1 MKISRL
7 LALFLVFTT
16 TLILTGCSSDIDKT
30 DPIFDRK
37 VSLKKRI
44 ALAVESDLLT
54 KLKFPEGIKDSVY
67 AFYRSRD
74 FRPVWANDSML
85 LEKGTKWKALLDF
98 PCALGLPDNRP
109 FKFREDSLSNTSII
123 QEFVLTARLAQLE
136 QDLKVGFLD
145 TAVSAYRPIT
155 SIDIKSLERS
165 VKQMDTV
172 KDWGSWLA
180 KMGPARPEYRA
191 LAKGLFRY
199 ASNRKL
205 STIHFEVP
213 ALVED
218 SIRCLELAEESL
230 IDKGYLDPKKTD
242 DESFWDA
249 MSRLQAD
256 NGLKAD
262 GVIGIYTRKAL
273 DESERYKCHRAIL
286 SMERWRWR
294 EPFPYERYLWVN
306 IPEYKLRLFYNDS
319 LLSEHRVVVGK
330 PENQTPQL
338 SSKLRAIVSLPYWTQ
353 PQSIASKEFLP
364 AIQRNS
370 NYAAKNHYKV
380 YRGDTEVDPTT
391 INWKRYKEKNF
402 PFRVRQEPGNDNA
415 LGLVKFEFNN
425 KYGVYIHDTPS
436 KGFFNK
442 DIRAYSHGCMRC
454 DMPDSLARFILT
466 RDDKQKMTRD
476 SLDTLI
482 ARKEHFSIALRKPIP
497 MQVDYI
503 TVVTNEKGDLLFFP
517 DVYDRDE
524 KYLKM
529 MKIYPKVN

>member
-1 MKISRL
+1 MNFTRL
-7 LALFLVFTT
+7 LILFLAFI
-16 TLILTGCSSDIDKT
+16 LIRCTSSIDKT

-37 VSLKKRI
+37 TPLKKRI
-44 ALAVESDLLT
+44 GLAIESDLLT
-54 KLKFPEGIKDSVY
+54 KLNIPEGLKDSVY
-67 AFYRSRD
+67 AFYKSRD
-74 FRPVWANDSML
+74 FKPVWANDSML
-85 LEKGTKWKALLDF
+85 TEKGKMWKELTNY

-109 FKFREDSLSNTSII
+109 FTFKEDSLSHTSII
-123 QEFVLTARLAQLE
+123 QEFILTARLAQLQ

-145 TAVSAYRPIT
+145 TSTNNYRPVV
-155 SIDIKSLERS
+155 SID
-165 VKQMDTV
+165 VKTLSKGVRQMDTV
-172 KDWGSWLA
+172 KNWGYWFA
-180 KMGPARPEYRA
+180 QMGPARPEYRA
-191 LAKGLFRY
+191 LAEALFKY
-199 ASNRKL
+199 AFKKKF

-218 SIRCLELAEESL
+218 SLRSLELAEESL

-242 DESFWDA
+242 SASFWEA
-249 MSRLQAD
+249 MGRFQAD
-256 NGLKAD
+256 NGLKPD
-262 GVIGIYTRKAL
+262 GVIGVYTRKAL

-294 EPFPYERYLWVN
+294 QPFPERYLWVN
-306 IPEYKLRLFYNDS
+306 IPEYKLRIFYNDS
-319 LLSEHRVVVGK
+319 MLSEHRVVVGK

-338 SSKLRAIVSLPYWTQ
+338 TSRLRAIVSLPYWTQ

-380 YRGDTEVDPTT
+380 YRGETEVDPTT

-402 PFRVRQEPGNDNA
+402 PFRVRQEPGSDNA

-425 KYGVYIHDTPS
+425 KFGVYIHDTPS

-442 DIRAYSHGCMRC
+442 DIRAYSHGCVRC
-454 DMPDSLARFILT
+454 QMPDSLARFILS

-482 ARKEHFSIALRKPIP
+482 ARKQHYSIALRKPIP
-497 MQVDYI
+497 LQLDYI
-503 TVVTNEKGDLLFFP
+503 TVVTDENGKLVFFP

-529 MKIYPKVN
+529 MKIYPKVD

>member
-7 LALFLVFTT
+7 LLQLFTFTLLF
-16 TLILTGCSSDIDKT
+16 TLIRCSSEIDNQ
-30 DPIFDRK
+30 DPVFDQK
-37 VSLKKRI
+37 ISLKKRI
-44 ALAVESDLLT
+44 SLAIDADLLT
-54 KLKFPEGIKDSVY
+54 KYQFPEAIKDSVY
-67 AFYRSRD
+67 AFYKLRN

-85 LEKGTKWKALLDF
+85 IEKGIKWKELLDF
-98 PCALGLPDNRP
+98 PCALGLPDNRL
-109 FKFREDSLSNTSII
+109 FKFQEDSLSNTSII
-123 QEFVLTARLAQLE
+123 QEFLLTARLAQLQ

-145 TAVSAYRPIT
+145 TAVKAYRPIT
-155 SIDIKSLERS
+155 SIDVKSLSKS

-172 KDWGSWLA
+172 KNWGVWLS
-180 KMGPARPEYRA
+180 KMGPSRPEYQVLARA
-191 LAKGLFRY
+191 LFKF
-199 ASNRKL
+199 ASKKQL

-218 SIRCLELAEESL
+218 SVRSIELAEESL

-249 MSRLQAD
+249 MGRFQAD
-256 NGLKAD
+256 NGLKPD

-273 DESERYKCHRAIL
+273 DESVRYKCHRAIL

-294 EPFPYERYLWVN
+294 APFPERYMWVN

-319 LLSEHRVVVGK
+319 LLSEHRIVVGK

-338 SSKLRAIVSLPYWTQ
+338 SSRLRAIITLPYWTQ
-353 PQSIASKEFLP
+353 PQTIASKEFLP
-364 AIQRNS
+364 AIQHNS

-380 YRGDTEVDPTT
+380 YRGETEVDPTT

-402 PFRVRQEPGNDNA
+402 PFRVRQEPGSDNA

-466 RDDKQKMTRD
+466 RDDHQKMTRD

-482 ARKEHFSIALRKPIP
+482 ARKEHFSIPLRKPIP
-497 MQVDYI
+497 LQVDYI
-503 TVVTNEKGDLLFFP
+503 TVVTNEKGELLFFP

-524 KYLKM
+524 AYLKM
-529 MKIYPKVN
+529 MKIYKKTN

>member
-7 LALFLVFTT
+7 FALFLVFTT
-16 TLILTGCSSDIDKT
+16 TLTLIRCSSDIDKT
-30 DPIFDRK
+30 DPVFDQK

-67 AFYRSRD
+67 AFYKARD
-74 FRPVWANDSML
+74 FRPVWANDSMVI
-85 LEKGTKWKALLDF
+85 GRGIKWKELLDF

-109 FKFREDSLSNTSII
+109 FKFKEDSLSGTSII
-123 QEFVLTARLAQLE
+123 QEFVLTARLAQLQ

-145 TAVSAYRPIT
+145 TAVNAYRPVV
-155 SIDIKSLERS
+155 SIDLKSLNRTIA
-165 VKQMDTV
+165 QMDTV
-172 KDWGSWLA
+172 KDWGNWLA
-180 KMGPARPEYRA
+180 KMGPSRPEYRA
-191 LAKGLFRY
+191 LAKGLFKY
-199 ASNRKL
+199 AFRKELSN
-205 STIHFEVP
+205 IHFEVP

-218 SIRCLELAEESL
+218 SLRCLALAEESL

-242 DESFWDA
+242 DESFWEA
-249 MSRLQAD
+249 MGRFQGD

-262 GVIGIYTRKAL
+262 GVIGVYTRKAL
-273 DESERYKCHRAIL
+273 DESVRYKCHRAIL

-294 EPFPYERYLWVN
+294 EPFPMDRYLWVN

-319 LLSEHRVVVGK
+319 LLSEHRIVVGK

-338 SSKLRAIVSLPYWTQ
+338 TSKLRAIITLPYWTQ

-364 AIQRNS
+364 AIQNNS

-482 ARKEHFSIALRKPIP
+482 ARKEHFSIPLRKPIP
-497 MQVDYI
+497 LQVDYI
-503 TVVTNEKGDLLFFP
+503 TVVVNEKGNLLFFP
-517 DVYDRDE
+517 DVYGRDE
-524 KYLKM
+524 NYLKM

>member
-7 LALFLVFTT
+7 LLLFLALTT
-16 TLILTGCSSDIDKT
+16 TLTLIRCSSEIDKT
-30 DPIFDRK
+30 DPIFDQK

-44 ALAVESDLLT
+44 SLAIESDLLT
-54 KLKFPEGIKDSVY
+54 KLNFPEGIKDSVY
-67 AFYRSRD
+67 AFYKSRD

-85 LEKGTKWKALLDF
+85 VPKGTKWKELLDF

-109 FKFREDSLSNTSII
+109 FKFKQDSLTNTSIV
-123 QEFVLTARLAQLE
+123 QEFVLTARLAQLQ

-145 TAVSAYRPIT
+145 TAISAYRSIV
-155 SIDIKSLERS
+155 SIDLKSLNRS
-165 VKQMDTV
+165 VVQMDTV
-172 KDWGSWLA
+172 KNWGMWFA
-180 KMGPARPEYRA
+180 KMGSARPEYQA
-191 LAKGLFRY
+191 LARGLFRY
-199 ASNRKL
+199 ASKKEL

-218 SIRCLELAEESL
+218 SLRCLELAEESL

-249 MSRLQAD
+249 MGRFQAD
-256 NGLKAD
+256 NGLKPD

-273 DESERYKCHRAIL
+273 NESMRFKCHRAIL

-294 EPFPYERYLWVN
+294 APFPERYLWVN
-306 IPEYKLRLFYNDS
+306 IPEYKLRIFYGDT
-319 LLSEHRVVVGK
+319 LYSEHRVVVGK

-380 YRGDTEVDPTT
+380 YRGETEVDPTT

-402 PFRVRQEPGNDNA
+402 PFRVRQEPGDDNA

-454 DMPDSLARFILT
+454 EMPDSLARYILT
-466 RDDKQKMTRD
+466 RDDRQKMTRD

-482 ARKEHFSIALRKPIP
+482 NRKEHFSIPLRKPIP

-503 TVVTNEKGDLLFFP
+503 TVVVNEKGGLLFFP

-529 MKIYPKVN
+529 MNIYPKVN

>member
-1 MKISRL
+1 MKFSRVL
-7 LALFLVFTT
+7 LLFLTAT
-16 TLILTGCSSDIDKT
+16 LTLTLIRCSSEIDKT
-30 DPIFDRK
+30 DPIFDQK

-44 ALAVESDLLT
+44 SLAVESDLLT

-67 AFYRSRD
+67 AFYKARD

-85 LEKGTKWKALLDF
+85 IGKGVKWKELLDF

-109 FKFREDSLSNTSII
+109 FKFKEDSLTNTSII
-123 QEFVLTARLAQLE
+123 QEFVLTARLAQLK

-145 TAVSAYRPIT
+145 TAVSAYRPIV
-155 SIDIKSLERS
+155 SIDLKSLNKS
-165 VKQMDTV
+165 IAQMDTV
-172 KDWGSWLA
+172 KKWGTWFA
-180 KMGPARPEYRA
+180 KMGPSRPEYQA

-199 ASNRKL
+199 ANKKKL
-205 STIHFEVP
+205 SNIHFEVP

-218 SIRCLELAEESL
+218 SLRCLELAEESL

-242 DESFWDA
+242 KESFWDA
-249 MSRLQAD
+249 MARMQQD
-256 NGLKAD
+256 NGLKPD
-262 GVIGIYTRKAL
+262 GVIGVYTRKAL

-294 EPFPYERYLWVN
+294 APFPDRYLWVN

-338 SSKLRAIVSLPYWTQ
+338 TSKLRAIISLPYWTQ
-353 PQSIASKEFLP
+353 PQSIAGKEFLP

-370 NYAAKNHYKV
+370 GYAAKNHYKV
-380 YRGDTEVDPTT
+380 YRGDTEIDPTT

-482 ARKEHFSIALRKPIP
+482 ARAEHFSIPLRKPIP

-503 TVVTNEKGDLLFFP
+503 TVVTNEKGNLLFYP
-517 DVYDRDE
+517 DVYDRD
-524 KYLKM
+524 KNYLKL
-529 MKIYPKVN
+529 MKIYPKTN

>member
-1 MKISRL
+1 MKFSRVL
-7 LALFLVFTT
+7 LQFFTLALAF
-16 TLILTGCSSDIDKT
+16 TLIRCSSEIDKT
-30 DPIFDRK
+30 DPIFDQK

-44 ALAVESDLLT
+44 SLAVESDLLT

-67 AFYRSRD
+67 AFYKARD

-85 LEKGTKWKALLDF
+85 IGKGVKWKELLDF

-109 FKFREDSLSNTSII
+109 FKFKEDSLTTTSII
-123 QEFVLTARLAQLE
+123 QEFVLTARLAQLQ

-145 TAVSAYRPIT
+145 TAISAYRPIV
-155 SIDIKSLERS
+155 SIDLKSLNKS
-165 VKQMDTV
+165 IAQMDTV
-172 KDWGSWLA
+172 KRWGTWFA
-180 KMGPARPEYRA
+180 KMGPSRPEYQA
-191 LAKGLFRY
+191 LAKGLFHY
-199 ASNRKL
+199 ANKKKL

-218 SIRCLELAEESL
+218 SLRCLELAEESL

-242 DESFWDA
+242 EESFWEA
-249 MSRLQAD
+249 MARMQAD
-256 NGLKAD
+256 NGLKPD

-294 EPFPYERYLWVN
+294 APFPDRYLWVN

-338 SSKLRAIVSLPYWTQ
+338 TSKLRAIISLPYWTQ
-353 PQSIASKEFLP
+353 PQSIAGKEFLP

-370 NYAAKNHYKV
+370 GYAAKNHYKV

-425 KYGVYIHDTPS
+425 KFGVYIHDTPS

-454 DMPDSLARFILT
+454 ELPDSLARFILT

-482 ARKEHFSIALRKPIP
+482 ARAEHFAIPLRKPIP

-503 TVVTNEKGDLLFFP
+503 TVVTNEKGNLLFYP
-517 DVYDRDE
+517 DVYERDK

-529 MKIYPKVN
+529 MKVYPKVN

>member
-1 MKISRL
+1 MKISRVL
-7 LALFLVFTT
+7 LLFLAFA
-16 TLILTGCSSDIDKT
+16 LIRCSSSIDKT

-44 ALAVESDLLT
+44 SLAVESDLLT
-54 KLKFPEGIKDSVY
+54 KLDFPEGIKDSVY
-67 AFYRSRD
+67 AFYKARD
-74 FRPVWANDSML
+74 FKPVWANDTML
-85 LEKGTKWKALLDF
+85 LEKGTKWKELWKF

-109 FKFREDSLSNTSII
+109 FRFKADSLSGASII
-123 QEFVLTARLAQLE
+123 QEFLLTARLAQLQ

-145 TAVSAYRPIT
+145 TAINAYRPLT
-155 SIDIKSLERS
+155 SIDVKTLNRS

-172 KDWGSWLA
+172 KNWGAWFAS
-180 KMGPARPEYRA
+180 MGPSRPEYRT
-191 LAKGLFRY
+191 LARGLFRY
-199 ASNRKL
+199 AAKKKL

-218 SIRCLELAEESL
+218 SLRCLELAEESL
-230 IDKGYLDPKKTD
+230 IDKGYLDPKKNN
-242 DESFWDA
+242 DEAFWEA
-249 MSRLQAD
+249 MGRFQAD

-273 DESERYKCHRAIL
+273 NESERYKCHRAIL

-294 EPFPYERYLWVN
+294 APFPERYVWVN
-306 IPEYKLRLFYNDS
+306 IPEYKLRLFYNDT
-319 LLSEHRVVVGK
+319 LYSEHRVVVGK

-338 SSKLRAIVSLPYWTQ
+338 SSRLRAIVTLPYWTQ

-454 DMPDSLARFILT
+454 DMPDSLARYILT
-466 RDDKQKMTRD
+466 RDDRQKMTRD

-482 ARKEHFSIALRKPIP
+482 GRKEHFTIALRKPIAL
-497 MQVDYI
+497 QVDYI
-503 TVVTNEKGDLLFFP
+503 TVVTNEKGNLLFFP

-529 MKIYPKVN
+529 MNIYPKVN

>member
-1 MKISRL
+1 MKFSRL
-7 LALFLVFTT
+7 IFLFLPIILTL
-16 TLILTGCSSDIDKT
+16 TLIGCSAEIDKT
-30 DPIFDRK
+30 DPVFDQK
-37 VSLKKRI
+37 ISLKKRLS
-44 ALAVESDLLT
+44 LAIESDLLT
-54 KLKFPEGIKDSVY
+54 KLNFPEGIKDSVY
-67 AFYRSRD
+67 AFYKSRD

-85 LEKGTKWKALLDF
+85 VSKGQKWKELLNF

-109 FKFREDSLSNTSII
+109 FKFKEDSLSHSSII
-123 QEFVLTARLAQLE
+123 QEFLLTARLAQLQ
-136 QDLKVGFLD
+136 QDLKVGFMD
-145 TAVSAYRPIT
+145 TSTNSYRPIV
-155 SIDIKSLERS
+155 SIDVKSLSKS

-172 KDWGSWLA
+172 KKWGTWLA
-180 KMGPARPEYRA
+180 KMGPNRPEYKY
-191 LAKGLFRY
+191 LAIGLFQY
-199 ASNRKL
+199 AGKKTL
-205 STIHFEVP
+205 SDIHFEIP

-218 SIRCLELAEESL
+218 SLRCLELSSESL

-242 DESFWDA
+242 DDSFWDA
-249 MSRLQAD
+249 MGRFQAD
-256 NGLKAD
+256 NGLKPD

-273 DESERYKCHRAIL
+273 NESVRFKCHRAIL

-294 EPFPYERYLWVN
+294 APFPDRYLWVN
-306 IPEYKLRLFYNDS
+306 IPEYKLRIFYNDS

-338 SSKLRAIVSLPYWTQ
+338 SSKLRAIISLPYWTQ
-353 PQSIASKEFLP
+353 PHTIASKEFLP
-364 AIQRNS
+364 AIQNNS
-370 NYAAKNHYKV
+370 NYAAKNNYKV

-402 PFRVRQEPGNDNA
+402 PFRVRQEPGADNA
-415 LGLVKFEFNN
+415 LGMVKFEFNN
-425 KYGVYIHDTPS
+425 KFGVYIHDTPS

-454 DMPDSLARFILT
+454 DLPDSLARFILT

-482 ARKEHFSIALRKPIP
+482 ARKEHFTIHLRKPIP
-497 MQVDYI
+497 LQVDYI
-503 TVVTNEKGDLLFFP
+503 TVVTNGKGGLLFYP

-529 MKIYPKVN
+529 LKIYPKTN